1 MTLALV
7 ALSGTLALLAVSVVA
22 TQVHETVNPMLTGET
37 TMVGLGDPA
46 SDTLAG
52 HHSATPAPE
61 GDWQLR
67 TVSGLRDAEELLDC
81 LEAQGY
87 KERELVILGKAS
99 FAVRWR

>member
-7 ALSGTLALLAVSVVA
+7 MMTVTIALMAVSVVA
-22 TQVHETVNPMLTGET
+22 TQVQDTVNPTLAGET

-52 HHSATPAPE
+52 HHNATPAPA

-67 TVSGLRDAEELLDC
+67 TVVSLRDAEQLLDC

>member
-1 MTLALV
+1 MTMTLTLV
-7 ALSGTLALLAVSVVA
+7 IFTGTIALLAVSVVA
-22 TQVHETVNPMLTGET
+22 TQVHEIVNPVLTEET

-52 HHSATPAPE
+52 HHNATPAPA

-81 LEAQGY
+81 LEDQGY
-87 KERELVILGKAS
+87 VERELVILGKAS
-99 FAVRWR
+99 FAVR

>member
-7 ALSGTLALLAVSVVA
+7 MMAVTIALMAVSVVA
-22 TQVHETVNPMLTGET
+22 TQVRETVNPMLAGET

-52 HHSATPAPE
+52 QHNATPAPA
-61 GDWQLR
+61 GDWHLR
-67 TVSGLRDAEELLDC
+67 TVVSLRDAEALLDC
-81 LEAQGY
+81 LEGQGY